1 MAVEYETLVQGGHE
15 KLAEE
20 IFEKVKGV
28 TDDLDERIDDVEDFF
43 KIIDGKLCIKWRKY
57 V

>member
-1 MAVEYETLVQGGHE
+1 MAVEYETLVQSGHE

>member
-1 MAVEYETLVQGGHE
+1 MADYEALVPGGHE